1 MPMLLVERSP
11 SGAVCD
17 LPTLR
22 RDGMLGQFYVLR
34 DVRQLVARRSLMPF
48 FEDQA

>member
-1 MPMLLVERSP
+1 MLFVERSP

-17 LPTLR
+17 LPALQE
-22 RDGMLGQFYVLR
+22 DGMLGQIYVLR
-34 DVRQLVARRSLMPF
+34 DVRPLVARRSLMPF